1 MLLMLTP
8 EIKTNLILK
17 EIGIKRYSL
26 RSSNDQ
32 SQKKSLHFYKKGHI
46 LALLDKPFENFI
58 EEQQE
63 LLKAIIDSTKMS
75 DGEESYE
82 KISYFSKKEL
92 HESLLKKFKPRLI
105 IIFGVMPYDSIF
117 DYEYIKAPS
126 LSQLFNKKQLK
137 KDLWINI
144 KQKLSL

>member
-1 MLLMLTP
+1 MLTP

-17 EIGIKRYSL
+17 EIGIKRYSI
-26 RSSNDQ
+26 RSKTTESP
-32 SQKKSLHFYKKGHI
+32 QKTLYCYKKGDI

-82 KISYFSKKEL
+82 IIQYLSKKEL
-92 HESLLKKFKPRLI
+92 HESLLKKSKPRLI
-105 IIFGVMPYDSIF
+105 IIFGVIPYDPILDS
-117 DYEYIKAPS
+117 EYIEAPS

>member
-1 MLLMLTP
+1 
-8 EIKTNLILK
+8 
-17 EIGIKRYSL
+17 
-26 RSSNDQ
+26 
-32 SQKKSLHFYKKGHI
+32 
-46 LALLDKPFENFI
+46 
-58 EEQQE
+58 
-63 LLKAIIDSTKMS
+63 LKAIIDSTKMS

-92 HESLLKKFKPRLI
+92 HESLLKKSKPRLI
-105 IIFGVMPYDSIF
+105 IIFGVMSYDSIF
-117 DYEYIKAPS
+117 DSEYIKAPS

>member
-1 MLLMLTP
+1 MLTP

-17 EIGIKRYSL
+17 EIGIKRYSI
-26 RSSNDQ
+26 RSKTTESP
-32 SQKKSLHFYKKGHI
+32 QKNLYCYQKGHI

-117 DYEYIKAPS
+117 DSEYIKAPS
-126 LSQLFNKKQLK
+126 LSQLLNKKQLK